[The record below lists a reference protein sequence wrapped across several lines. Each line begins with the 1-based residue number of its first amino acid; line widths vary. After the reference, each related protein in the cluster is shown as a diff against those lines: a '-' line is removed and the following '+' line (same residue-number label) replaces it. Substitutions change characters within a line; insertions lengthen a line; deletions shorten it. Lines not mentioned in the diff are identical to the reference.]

1 MKPPGSI
8 PDKEDFRTASPQ
20 SLFPCSFLICSSHN
34 QCFLKFLLQLTPI
47 SLMFKRN
54 FFLVSSQIHFDIFI
68 FTLILFQN
76 RMKYQFFYSQ
86 KVMLFYIKDTCLKHP
101 PKFFQKNESLN
112 FGTRYSL
119 LILDRQNCNADY
131 LFLILLCPLK
141 KLLILKYFLLNY
153 FTILNFYLS
162 PVLHF
167 IE

>member
-1 MKPPGSI
+1 
-8 PDKEDFRTASPQ
+8 
-20 SLFPCSFLICSSHN
+20 
-34 QCFLKFLLQLTPI
+34 
-47 SLMFKRN
+47 
-54 FFLVSSQIHFDIFI
+54 
-68 FTLILFQN
+68 
-76 RMKYQFFYSQ
+76 
-86 KVMLFYIKDTCLKHP
+86 MLFYIKDTCLKHP

-167 IE
+167 IEWCSYLFDLIWRNVRIFFKFSYSILYGIIFNYILVFAYYYERCFIVWIFLLNNFWIKLVSFIFFFSIKKSLQSYDN